1 MHAPFKL
8 RQLLSH
14 ILLVGFTV
22 GFGFAHAND
31 EVARLLKARQL
42 PEALAKA
49 DQLLASKPRD
59 PQLRFMKGVIQNEMG
74 RISEATSTFTRLTED
89 HPELPE
95 PYNNLAVI
103 YANAGQFDKSR
114 AALEMAIRTNPS
126 YSTAH
131 ENLGDIYAKLAS
143 QSYAKALQLD
153 NSNAAAVQ
161 PKLALI
167 RDLFTATP
175 GKASP
180 AGALPTSSVP
190 ATSVPAAPVPA
201 PVPAPVIAPPAQP
214 STPVVAAIQPKVP
227 TVVTSSPSGT
237 NQPSVAPPVVAN
249 AVAGSDVE
257 AAVQEW
263 AQAWSNRDMK
273 GYLGSYTRDFAPADK
288 GSHAAWAE
296 ERKSRI
302 MGKTRISVKLSSIT
316 TNVKGNTATVTFRQ
330 DYKADSL
337 ATNSRKTLELV
348 KSGDRWLITKEVTG

>member
-14 ILLVGFTV
+14 ILLVTLSA
-22 GFGFAHAND
+22 GFGIAHASE
-31 EVARLLKARQL
+31 EVARLLKAKQL

-74 RISEATSTFTRLTED
+74 KTSEATTTFTRLTED

-103 YANAGQFDKSR
+103 YANSGQFDKSR

-153 NSNAAAVQ
+153 NTNSAVQ

-167 RDLFTATP
+167 RDLFTP
-175 GKASP
+175 ILGKVAP
-180 AGALPTSSVP
+180 AGAMPT
-190 ATSVPAAPVPA
+190 TSAPTVAPVATPA
-201 PVPAPVIAPPAQP
+201 PV
-214 STPVVAAIQPKVP
+214 STPVVASVQPKVP
-227 TVVTSSPSGT
+227 TLVIASPSGT
-237 NQPSVAPPVVAN
+237 SQPSVAPAALTN
-249 AVAGSDVE
+249 AVAAPDVE
-257 AAVQEW
+257 AAVLSW
-263 AQAWSNRDMK
+263 AQAWSDRNMK
-273 GYLGSYTRDFAPADK
+273 GYIASYTKDYTPAGK
-288 GSHAAWAE
+288 QSHAEWEE
-296 ERKSRI
+296 ERKARI
-302 MGKTRISVKLSSIT
+302 MGKTRISVKLGSVT
-316 TNVKGNTATVTFRQ
+316 TSVTGSTATVTFRQ
-330 DYKADSL
+330 EYKADSL
-337 ATNSRKTLELV
+337 VANSRKTLELV
-348 KSGDRWLITKEVTG
+348 KSGDRWLISKEVTG

>member
-1 MHAPFKL
+1 MHAPYKFRPL
-8 RQLLSH
+8 FSS
-14 ILLVGFTV
+14 ILLLALTAGFSI
-22 GFGFAHAND
+22 AHADDYQDVN
-31 EVARLLKARQL
+31 RLLKARQL

-49 DQLLASKPRD
+49 DQLLTAKPRD

-74 RISEATSTFTRLTED
+74 RTSEATTTFTRLTED

-114 AALEMAIRTNPS
+114 SALEMAIRTNPS

-153 NSNAAAVQ
+153 NNTAAAVQ

-167 RDLFTATP
+167 RDLFTPTL

-180 AGALPTSSVP
+180 AGALPTSTAPVP
-190 ATSVPAAPVPA
+190 VQTAPAAPT
-201 PVPAPVIAPPAQP
+201 PVIAPPTQP
-214 STPVVAAIQPKVP
+214 SNPVVAAIQPKLP
-227 TVVTSSPSGT
+227 TVVTSSPNGT

-249 AVAGSDVE
+249 AVAGADVE

-263 AQAWSNRDMK
+263 ARAWSNRDMK
-273 GYLGSYTRDFAPADK
+273 VYLGSYTRDFAPADK

-302 MGKTRISVKLSSIT
+302 MGKARISVKLSSIT
-316 TNVKGNTATVTFRQ
+316 TTVKGTTATVTFRQ

-337 ATNSRKTLELV
+337 AANSRKTLELV